1 MSILDAL
8 LNAPAPTA
16 KVGGERSPEPELVS
30 TPRQMPNIP
39 DFAMLPSAS
48 VGALDGTANSSGS
61 SVVANMLM
69 LVAVGGAAYWFG
81 KSRGR
86 DEGESKKILSKD
98 DLIPGTSITIS
109 GQSVAQPAARVGA
122 PTVKVGAPSSRG
134 GAISKRGAPKS
145 GPRTIVRETLVEA
158 PPPTL
163 RSGMVPSLDYEF
175 TDEEFGG
182 YSPPTRRY

>member
-8 LNAPAPTA
+8 LNVPAATA
-16 KVGGERSPEPELVS
+16 KVGGEQSPEPELVS
-30 TPRQMPNIP
+30 TPRRMPNLP
-39 DFAMLPSAS
+39 DFPMIPSAS
-48 VGALDGTANSSGS
+48 IGALDATAAPNGPSAI
-61 SVVANMLM
+61 VNLLLVA
-69 LVAVGGAAYWFG
+69 AVGGAAYWFG

-86 DEGESKKILSKD
+86 DEGASSKILSKD

-122 PTVKVGAPSSRG
+122 PTVKVGASQRG
-134 GAISKRGAPKS
+134 AASKRGAPS
-145 GPRTIVRETLVEA
+145 TNAIVRETLVEA